1 MCCRADIPVCR
12 FSGLS
17 SPLDRGRGDWK
28 VAATGSLERLPY
40 VSVNAS
46 HCLLCRWTAV
56 RRPNSI
62 KAGMQETASASGGT
76 KTTAP
81 APPRSALGDVA
92 RVLLLA
98 GFLIFSTWLLTLT
111 PWGRGATFERV
122 AQLHQW
128 LAQWGVWAWLAFAAV
143 GTGLVSIGFPRILVA
158 AVGGA
163 MFGVVLGTLWSTAAA
178 ALAILAPFLYS
189 RHLGREL
196 VARRMGRRL
205 QRFDDL
211 LGQHGFMVALLI
223 RLCPVG
229 NNFLTNYLAGVTAIP
244 LGTFLT
250 ASFLGYLPQ
259 SFIFALLGSGFA
271 DHPHLRVWGG
281 IGLMV
286 AFSLFFLWYFR
297 RSKEGAKILAAM
309 RGE

>member
-1 MCCRADIPVCR
+1 M
-12 FSGLS
+12 
-17 SPLDRGRGDWK
+17 
-28 VAATGSLERLPY
+28 
-40 VSVNAS
+40 
-46 HCLLCRWTAV
+46 
-56 RRPNSI
+56 
-62 KAGMQETASASGGT
+62 
-76 KTTAP
+76 
-81 APPRSALGDVA
+81 
-92 RVLLLA
+92 LA
-98 GFLIFSTWLLTLT
+98 GFLIVSTWLLTLT
-111 PWGRGATFERV
+111 PWSRGETFERV
-122 AQLHQW
+122 VQLQQW

-143 GTGLVSIGFPRILVA
+143 GTGLVSIGLPRIILA

-163 MFGVVLGTLWSTAAA
+163 MFGVVLGTLWSTVAA

-211 LGQHGFMVALLI
+211 LGQHGFMVVLLI

-259 SFIFALLGSGFA
+259 NLIFALLGSGFT
-271 DHPHLRVWGG
+271 DHPHLRLWGG
-281 IGLMV
+281 IGLLV

-309 RGE
+309 RKE

>member
-1 MCCRADIPVCR
+1 M
-12 FSGLS
+12 
-17 SPLDRGRGDWK
+17 
-28 VAATGSLERLPY
+28 
-40 VSVNAS
+40 
-46 HCLLCRWTAV
+46 
-56 RRPNSI
+56 
-62 KAGMQETASASGGT
+62 
-76 KTTAP
+76 
-81 APPRSALGDVA
+81 
-92 RVLLLA
+92 LA
-98 GFLIFSTWLLTLT
+98 GFLIVSTWLLTLT
-111 PWGRGATFERV
+111 PWSRGATFERV
-122 AQLHQW
+122 VQLQQW

-143 GTGLVSIGFPRILVA
+143 GTGLVSIGLPRIILA

-163 MFGVVLGTLWSTAAA
+163 MFGVVLGTLWSTVAA

-211 LGQHGFMVALLI
+211 LGQHGFMVVLLI

-259 SFIFALLGSGFA
+259 NLIFALLGSGFT
-271 DHPHLRVWGG
+271 DHPHLRLWGG
-281 IGLMV
+281 IGLLV

-309 RGE
+309 RKE

>member
-1 MCCRADIPVCR
+1 
-12 FSGLS
+12 
-17 SPLDRGRGDWK
+17 
-28 VAATGSLERLPY
+28 
-40 VSVNAS
+40 
-46 HCLLCRWTAV
+46 
-56 RRPNSI
+56 
-62 KAGMQETASASGGT
+62 MQETASTSAGT
-76 KTTAP
+76 KARALTL
-81 APPRSALGDVA
+81 PRSALGDVA

-111 PWGRGATFERV
+111 PWGRGATFDRV

-143 GTGLVSIGFPRILVA
+143 GTGLVSIGFPRIILA

-163 MFGVVLGTLWSTAAA
+163 MFGVALGTLGSTVAA

-196 VARRMGRRL
+196 VARRMGRRI
-205 QRFDDL
+205 QRFDEL
-211 LGQHGFMVALLI
+211 LGQHGFMVVMLI

-229 NNFLTNYLAGVTAIP
+229 SNFLTNYLAGVTAIP
-244 LGTFLT
+244 FWTFLT

-271 DHPHLRVWGG
+271 DHPKLRLWGG
-281 IGLMV
+281 AMLA
-286 AFSLFFLWYFR
+286 AFSLSFIWYFR

>member
-1 MCCRADIPVCR
+1 
-12 FSGLS
+12 
-17 SPLDRGRGDWK
+17 
-28 VAATGSLERLPY
+28 
-40 VSVNAS
+40 
-46 HCLLCRWTAV
+46 
-56 RRPNSI
+56 
-62 KAGMQETASASGGT
+62 MQEPASASGGT

-81 APPRSALGDVA
+81 APPRSALGDVW

-98 GFLIFSTWLLTLT
+98 GFLIASTWLLTLT
-111 PWGRGATFERV
+111 PWGRGAMFEKV
-122 AQLHQW
+122 ARLQQW

-143 GTGLVSIGFPRILVA
+143 GTGLVSIGFPRIILA
-158 AVGGA
+158 TVGGA
-163 MFGVVLGTLWSTAAA
+163 MFGVVLGTLWSTVAA

-244 LGTFLT
+244 LATFLA

-271 DHPHLRVWGG
+271 DHPKLRLWGSA
-281 IGLMV
+281 LLLAV
-286 AFSLFFLWYFR
+286 LSLFFLWYFR
-297 RSKEGAKILAAM
+297 RSKEGARILAAM